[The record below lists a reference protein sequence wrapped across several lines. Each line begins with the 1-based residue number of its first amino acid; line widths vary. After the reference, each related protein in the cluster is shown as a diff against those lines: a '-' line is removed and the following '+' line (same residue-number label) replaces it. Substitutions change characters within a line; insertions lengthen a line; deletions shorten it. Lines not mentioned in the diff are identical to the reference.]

1 MPAKSTWRFSDA
13 TEVLA
18 AILLVVALV
27 SIQTLI
33 GGTRLL
39 FALPAYGLLGIIGL
53 LSLFSFRKVKP
64 HADQFCLWSAIVFF
78 GYILVR
84 AAFSPAS
91 YLARFDIY
99 SVLGGLVLY
108 FLVAC
113 VLTSAKTRMWI
124 LACLLAAA
132 LAHVFVGV
140 IQFSGGNNFMPISF
154 LQRFDYGRRASG
166 FYICPNHL
174 AGLLEV
180 LGIFGL
186 SMVCWSRWP
195 VWSKL
200 LLGYATVACYA
211 GVILS
216 GSRGGYLSVAASLLV
231 FGVLSVVILRAAG
244 ARAFLRLG
252 IPIAVVAVMAMAAAA
267 LLIQRNEDLKDRT
280 RNIVDNKNIRLDLW
294 QAAIEQWKLKP
305 LLGTGSRTYQFYG
318 RQFRTEQ
325 MQRDPIYAHNDYLQ
339 LLSDYGIVG
348 LGTFVL
354 FLIPHLRKGLSVAR
368 QIGRKRVS
376 VSLRLASNTMAL
388 NMGALGATAAYLVHS
403 IFDFNLHIPA
413 NALLL
418 AFVFGVIANP
428 GVQYDNIDRK
438 SDSSAIFWKML
449 LPVAAAILLVQAWR
463 FAPGEY
469 LAEKARTA
477 LRDNRYFSAI
487 AFASEGLKYENEDP
501 NLFYYLGRAKT
512 LAGDAQAD
520 PEAKRS
526 FYEAAIAPFERA
538 QKLVPLDEV
547 YVLELAFT
555 YDALQRFEE
564 AEWMYNAALALDPKS
579 TSTRLYYTTHLD
591 RWQTL
596 GATTN

>member
-1 MPAKSTWRFSDA
+1 MPARSPWRLTAA
-13 TEVLA
+13 TEILA
-18 AILLVVALV
+18 AILLVVAFL

-53 LSLFSFRKVKP
+53 FSLFSLRRVKP
-64 HADQFCLWSAIVFF
+64 VPDQFCLWGALAFC
-78 GYILVR
+78 GYIAVR

-99 SVLGGLVLY
+99 SVLAGLVLY
-108 FLVAC
+108 LFIAC
-113 VLTSAKTRMWI
+113 VLTSAKARMSI

-186 SMVCWSRWP
+186 SIVCWSRWP

-200 LLGYATVACYA
+200 LFGYATAACYA
-211 GVILS
+211 GVILT
-216 GSRGGYLSVAASLLV
+216 GSRGGYLSVAASILV
-231 FGVLSVVILRAAG
+231 FGVLSAGILRAAG

-252 IPIAVVAVMAMAAAA
+252 IPVAVAAAIAMAAAT
-267 LLIQRNEDLKDRT
+267 LLIQRDEDLKDRT
-280 RNIVDNKNIRLDLW
+280 RNILDNKNMRLDLW
-294 QAAIEQWKLKP
+294 QAAIEQWKLQP
-305 LLGTGSRTYQFYG
+305 VLGTGSRTYQFYG
-318 RQFRTEQ
+318 RKFRTEQ

-348 LGTFVL
+348 LGAFAL
-354 FLIPHLRKGLSVAR
+354 FLVPHLRQGLRVAR
-368 QIGRKRVS
+368 QMGGKRVA

-388 NMGALGATAAYLVHS
+388 NMGALGAAAAYLVHS
-403 IFDFNLHIPA
+403 VFDFNLHIPA
-413 NALLL
+413 NALLM

-438 SDSSAIFWKML
+438 SGASMIFWKL
-449 LPVAAAILLVQAWR
+449 LLAAAAAILLLQAWR

-469 LAEKARTA
+469 FAEKARTA
-477 LRDNRYFSAI
+477 LRDHRYFSAI
-487 AFASEGLKYENEDP
+487 AFASEGLKHENEDP
-501 NLFYYLGRAKT
+501 NLFYYLGRAKA

-526 FYEAAIAPFERA
+526 FYEAALGPFERA
-538 QKLVPLDEV
+538 RKLVPLDEV
-547 YVLELAFT
+547 YALELAFT
-555 YDALQRFEE
+555 YDALKRFEE
-564 AEWMYNAALALDPKS
+564 AEWMYHQALSLDPKS
-579 TSTRLYYTTHLD
+579 TSTKLYYTTHLE
-591 RWQTL
+591 RWQIS

>member
-1 MPAKSTWRFSDA
+1 MPAKSIRRFSVA
-13 TEVLA
+13 IEILA
-18 AILLVVALV
+18 AVLLVAALL

-39 FALPAYGLLGIIGL
+39 FALPAFGLLGIIGL
-53 LSLFSFRKVKP
+53 LSLFSLRSVKP
-64 HADQFCLWSAIVFF
+64 PADQYCLWSALVFF

-99 SVLGGLVLY
+99 SALGGLVLY
-108 FLVAC
+108 FFIAC
-113 VLTSAKTRMWI
+113 VLTSAKMRMSI

-132 LAHVFVGV
+132 LVHVFVGA

-216 GSRGGYLSVAASLLV
+216 GSRGGYLSVAASILV
-231 FGVLSVVILRAAG
+231 FGILSVAILRAAG

-252 IPIAVVAVMAMAAAA
+252 IPIAVAAVIAMAAAA

-280 RNIVDNKNIRLDLW
+280 RNILDNKNVRLDLW
-294 QAAIEQWKLKP
+294 QAAIEQWKLEP

-318 RQFRTEQ
+318 RKFRTEQ

-348 LGTFVL
+348 LGALAL
-354 FLIPHLRKGLSVAR
+354 FLVPHLRHGLSIAR
-368 QIGRKRVS
+368 RMGGKRVA

-388 NMGALGATAAYLVHS
+388 NIGALGAAAAYLVHS
-403 IFDFNLHIPA
+403 VFDFNLHIPA
-413 NALLL
+413 NALLM

-428 GVQYDNIDRK
+428 GVQYESIDRK
-438 SDSSAIFWKML
+438 SGSSMIFWKLL
-449 LPVAAAILLVQAWR
+449 LPAAATILLVQAWR

-469 LAEKARTA
+469 FAEKARTA

-487 AFASEGLKYENEDP
+487 AFALEGLKHEREDP
-501 NLFYYLGRAKT
+501 NLFYYLGKAKT
-512 LAGDAQAD
+512 LAGDAQAI

-538 QKLVPLDEV
+538 RKLVPLDEV

-555 YDALQRFEE
+555 YDALRRFEE
-564 AEWMYNAALALDPKS
+564 AEWMYHIALALDPKS
-579 TSTRLYYTTHLD
+579 AAAKLYYTTHLE
-591 RWQTL
+591 RWREP
-596 GATTN
+596 GPTTN